1 MCRSLE
7 ESVEMMRCCSEV
19 DSADEQSCYEEI
31 LEDQQVWE
39 ELEDGARH
47 PSKWEE
53 SEPGGRGQL
62 TYTTRKQPSE
72 SDWEQSQDS
81 GWEEPDSVDPD
92 LKLEERM
99 DVTSLEKAQTD
110 SVIPDQV
117 VCGVMTT
124 SCPPAASIET
134 TDSSSPEELCSP
146 ESACTKF
153 CKRLQRS
160 WRNFKS
166 FFTSFI

>member
-1 MCRSLE
+1 
-7 ESVEMMRCCSEV
+7 MMRCCSDV

-39 ELEDGARH
+39 ELEDGARY
-47 PSKWEE
+47 PREWEE
-53 SEPGGRGQL
+53 SEL
-62 TYTTRKQPSE
+62 TYNTRKQPSG

-92 LKLEERM
+92 LELEERI

-117 VCGVMTT
+117 VLGVMTT
-124 SCPPAASIET
+124 SCPPTASIET
-134 TDSSSPEELCSP
+134 TDSSSPEELSSP
-146 ESACTKF
+146 ESACTRF
-153 CKRLQRS
+153 RKRLQRS
-160 WRNFKS
+160 WRDFKS

>member
-7 ESVEMMRCCSEV
+7 ESVELMRCCSEV

-39 ELEDGARH
+39 ELEDGARY
-47 PSKWEE
+47 PSQWEE
-53 SEPGGRGQL
+53 SEPEGRGQL
-62 TYTTRKQPSE
+62 TYNTRKQPRE

-81 GWEEPDSVDPD
+81 GWEEPDSADPD
-92 LKLEERM
+92 LQLEERM
-99 DVTSLEKAQTD
+99 DVSEATPPSLEKAQTD
-110 SVIPDQV
+110 SIVPDQV
-117 VCGVMTT
+117 VCGVVTM
-124 SCPPAASIET
+124 SCPPTASTDT
-134 TDSSSPEELCSP
+134 TDSSSQ

-166 FFTSFI
+166 FFTCFI

>member
-1 MCRSLE
+1 MCFSLE

-19 DSADEQSCYEEI
+19 DSADEQSCYGEI

-39 ELEDGARH
+39 ELEDGARY
-47 PSKWEE
+47 PSQWEE
-53 SEPGGRGQL
+53 SEPEGRGQI
-62 TYTTRKQPSE
+62 TSHFSSHP
-72 SDWEQSQDS
+72 QSQDS

-92 LKLEERM
+92 LQLEERM
-99 DVTSLEKAQTD
+99 DVTEATPPSLENAQTD
-110 SVIPDQV
+110 SVVPDQV
-117 VCGVMTT
+117 VCGVMTM
-124 SCPPAASIET
+124 SCPPTASIQT
-134 TDSSSPEELCSP
+134 TDSSSQ

-166 FFTSFI
+166 FFTSLI